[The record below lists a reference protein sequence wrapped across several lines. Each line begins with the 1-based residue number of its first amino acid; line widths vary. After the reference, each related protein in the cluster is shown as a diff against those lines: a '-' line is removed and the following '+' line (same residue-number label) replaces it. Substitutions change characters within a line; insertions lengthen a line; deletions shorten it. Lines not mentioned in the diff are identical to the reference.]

1 MSSPTSFASV
11 DAQRAELQAVLSSEL
26 FARAPTLAHLLSYL
40 CEKTFVGESNHIKEY
55 SIAVDVFGRRE
66 SFDQD
71 GDSIVRVQANRL
83 RKRLAQYYE
92 GEGASHQVHI
102 SIPVG
107 QYVPIFEEQPSPAV
121 SVPVPRRASATK
133 YRWVIAIMV
142 VLAVVAALSILRLQ
156 RPTVAPD
163 EAPGTAVVPG
173 QPVGLPVGDEVRLL
187 AGSARDYTDRAGKP
201 WLADRYFS
209 GGTAVRTSVQHVW
222 RTQDPE
228 LYRTS
233 RQGEFSYAIPLK
245 PGIYELRLHFAEM
258 FYGPEEPGGG
268 GEGSRVMAVS
278 ANGKPLVANF
288 DIVADADGSRTAD
301 VKVFTDVSP
310 AADGFLHLGFSSVHG
325 GRATLSA
332 IEILP
337 GVRERIRPVRIVTR
351 DTPYYSNDSRWWS
364 PDSYF
369 KGGQVTTRVDSVT
382 GTDDPELYESE
393 RWGRFSYAI
402 PVPPGRYKV
411 TLHFVERRFGPA
423 NRDKYVGPPP
433 TSGARVFSVFCND
446 RPVLRELDIL
456 KEAGENR
463 PMSRTI
469 TGLEPNAQ
477 GKLLL
482 EFIPIKDYATVSAIE
497 VLPD

>member
-1 MSSPTSFASV
+1 MSSPMTVASV
-11 DAQRAELQAVLSSEL
+11 DAQRAELQAVLSSDL

-40 CEKTFVGESNHIKEY
+40 CEKTFAGESHQVKEY

-71 GDSIVRVQANRL
+71 ADSIVRVQANRL

-92 GEGASHQVHI
+92 TEGASHRIHI

-107 QYVPIFEEQPSPAV
+107 QYVPVFEEKGGTAPPRKIRNYGWAMATTGAVVIIAAVAFLGFRHLRSPAV
-121 SVPVPRRASATK
+121 SGGAGPGPRTATE
-133 YRWVIAIMV
+133 
-142 VLAVVAALSILRLQ
+142 L
-156 RPTVAPD
+156 
-163 EAPGTAVVPG
+163 
-173 QPVGLPVGDEVRLL
+173 PVGLPVGDEIRIA
-187 AGSARDYTDRAGKP
+187 AGSARSYIDRAGKV
-201 WLADRYFS
+201 WSSDRYFT
-209 GGTAVRTSVQHVW
+209 GGTAVRSSVQYIW

-228 LYRTS
+228 IYRSS

-245 PGIYELRLHFAEM
+245 PGTYELRLHFAET

-278 ANGKPLVANF
+278 ANGRPLLSSLDVV
-288 DIVADADGSRTAD
+288 IDADGSRTAD
-301 VKVFTDVSP
+301 VKVFTDV
-310 AADGFLHLGFSSVHG
+310 AADRDGVLHLGFSSVHG
-325 GRATLSA
+325 GRAMVCG
-332 IEILP
+332 IEVLP
-337 GVRERIRPVRIVTR
+337 GVRGRIRPVRIVTR
-351 DTPYYSNDSRWWS
+351 DTAYYSNDSRWWS

-369 KGGQVTTRVDSVT
+369 KGGQVATRVDSVT

-402 PVPPGRYKV
+402 PAPPGRYKL
-411 TLHFVERRFGPA
+411 TLHFVERRFGPG
-423 NRDKYVGPPP
+423 NRDKYVGPPQAD
-433 TSGARVFSVFCND
+433 GARVFNVFCNG
-446 RPVLRELDIL
+446 RPMLRDFDIL

-463 PMSRTI
+463 PLARTI

-482 EFIPIKDYATVSAIE
+482 EFIPVKDYATVSAIE
-497 VLPD
+497 VLPE